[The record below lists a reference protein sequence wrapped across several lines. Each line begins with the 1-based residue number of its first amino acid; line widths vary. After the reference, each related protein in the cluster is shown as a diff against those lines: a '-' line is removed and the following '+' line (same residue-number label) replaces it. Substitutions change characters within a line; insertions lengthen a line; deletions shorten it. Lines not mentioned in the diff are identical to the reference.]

1 MVVWVCDI
9 QLGKL
14 ARLLRMVGEDVC
26 YTNRENPVQILK
38 WIKEE
43 GRTLVTRSRGW
54 IGKKLAEPQLVL
66 SSEKLEE
73 QLKEFLEKTGLEIS
87 FKKFFTRCLECG
99 ALLQEVEKATI
110 KDRVFP
116 YTYQTQKKFYICPA
130 CNKVYWAGT
139 HKERMEKKLEKM
151 LNKAKPR

>member
-1 MVVWVCDI
+1 MVVWVCDF

-14 ARLLRMVGEDVC
+14 ARLLRMVGEDVR
-26 YTNRENPVQILK
+26 YTNSHDPVQVLK

-43 GRTLVTRSRGW
+43 DRTLITRSRGW
-54 IGKKLAEPQLVL
+54 IGKKLAEPQIVL

-73 QLKEFLEKTGLEIS
+73 QLKEFLEKTGLAIS
-87 FKKFFTRCLECG
+87 FKKFFTCCLECG
-99 ALLQEVEKATI
+99 ALLQEVEKETI

-116 YTYQTQKKFYICPA
+116 YTYQTQKKFYTCPA

-151 LNKAKPR
+151 LNKAKPQ